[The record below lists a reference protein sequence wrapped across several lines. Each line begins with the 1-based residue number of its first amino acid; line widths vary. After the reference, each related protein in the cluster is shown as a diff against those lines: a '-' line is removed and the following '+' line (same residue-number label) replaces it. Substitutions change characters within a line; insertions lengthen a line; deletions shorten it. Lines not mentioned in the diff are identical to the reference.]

1 MKYQKVP
8 SKEVQKLVLGES
20 FDVLSDQVNSLPSNL
35 PADTKQ
41 DGLRSDD
48 QDDSVKDELPKFGP
62 LTGLQ
67 KRASKFGPEPD
78 FDNFDFQS
86 EVE

>member
-1 MKYQKVP
+1 MQN
-8 SKEVQKLVLGES
+8 LVLGES
-20 FDVLSDQVNSLPSNL
+20 FDVLSDQINSLSSNF

-41 DGLRSDD
+41 DGLRSDN
-48 QDDSVKDELPKFGP
+48 QDDSVKDELP
-62 LTGLQ
+62 
-67 KRASKFGPEPD
+67 KFGPEPD